1 MAISLTNDVVKV
13 EGEWRTWRAYL
24 VSDDP
29 NELKKVKQVE
39 YVLHP
44 SFKKSIV
51 TVKDSKNNFEL
62 IRTGW
67 GTFNLKATVYYVD
80 DTPPLSLEHWLE
92 FDHPDSD
99 YIPVKA
105 GKKSFFERI
114 FSRE

>member
-1 MAISLTNDVVKV
+1 MAIRLTNDMVKV

-24 VSDDP
+24 VADDP
-29 NELKKVKQVE
+29 NELKNVKQVE

-44 SFKKSIV
+44 SFEKSIV
-51 TVKDSKNNFEL
+51 TVKESKNNFEL

-92 FDHPDSD
+92 FDHSDSD